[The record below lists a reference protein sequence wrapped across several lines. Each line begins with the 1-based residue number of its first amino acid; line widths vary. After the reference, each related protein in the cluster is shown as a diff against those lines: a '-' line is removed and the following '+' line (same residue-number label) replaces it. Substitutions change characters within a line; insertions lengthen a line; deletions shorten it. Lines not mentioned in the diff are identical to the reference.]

1 MPEGVE
7 TTGAGDYFCGCP
19 GGTDRVGSRFCTTPP
34 HTRLI
39 RRRRSSPTV
48 TSARK
53 PYPHITTESI
63 GRVSRMR
70 RIGEQRQHLQPFG
83 VDGDPHVSHT
93 LGTSTNTP
101 NAASISDANPG
112 PGELSDQLTA
122 FDGQRR
128 ALRIVFVIRSLIRR
142 RLNHLGQPRRQRLDQ
157 HERPRLFGEQRLT
170 MVARIRSRHYSETAA
185 EPEVDRA
192 TWSHDVVRP
201 IPMLLTRCG
210 AYHTLPVAS
219 VAHAS
224 PTRGACTWTH
234 PVTGRVPL
242 RRTGTPPEGSCQSQT
257 GRVVR

>member
-1 MPEGVE
+1 M
-7 TTGAGDYFCGCP
+7 A
-19 GGTDRVGSRFCTTPP
+19 
-34 HTRLI
+34 
-39 RRRRSSPTV
+39 SS
-48 TSARK
+48 
-53 PYPHITTESI
+53 
-63 GRVSRMR
+63 G
-70 RIGEQRQHLQPFG
+70 QHLQPFG
-83 VDGDPHVSHT
+83 VDGGPARFAHPV
-93 LGTSTNTP
+93 GTSTNTLQRC
-101 NAASISDANPG
+101 IDLLDANPG
-112 PGELSDQLTA
+112 PGELSDQLPA

-234 PVTGRVPL
+234 PMTGRVPL
-242 RRTGTPPEGSCQSQT
+242 RRTGTYRRVRAARVRPVGWFGSRSDEPEPRGT
-257 GRVVR
+257 L